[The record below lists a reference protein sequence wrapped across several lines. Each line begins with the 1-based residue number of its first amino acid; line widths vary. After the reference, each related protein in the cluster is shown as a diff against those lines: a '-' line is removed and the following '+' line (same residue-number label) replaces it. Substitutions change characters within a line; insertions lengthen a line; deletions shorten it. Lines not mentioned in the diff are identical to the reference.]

1 VRVFIKGEKMSSQDE
16 EKRRSRYWFSKAF
29 DEMEERFDELF
40 QPFMEALGLDGPSWD
55 VEKQCLVPLSE
66 AKDAGDDVIVTVDL
80 PYVSK
85 DNIKLHATENTIE
98 VEAKTDK
105 GICFDRWGTVQKCL
119 EFNCFRKKIKLPS
132 EIKPKEAKASFK
144 SGILEV
150 RIPKRIDRTEIKI
163 D

>member
-1 VRVFIKGEKMSSQDE
+1 MSSQDE
-16 EKRRSRYWFSKAF
+16 DKKRSRYRFSKAF

-40 QPFMEALGLDGPSWD
+40 EPFMEALGLDKPSWD
-55 VEKQCLVPLSE
+55 AENQCLVPLSE
-66 AKDAGDDVIVTVDL
+66 VKETRDHVIVTVDL

-85 DNIKLHATENTIE
+85 EKIQLHATENYIE

-119 EFNCFRKKIKLPS
+119 EFNCFMKKIKVPA

-150 RIPKRIDRTEIKI
+150 RIPKRIERTEITI